1 MNIPDETPPLR
12 EFVTRDGF
20 ITGLLWGTILRTL
33 GRSLTRPAASGP
45 LLLSLQLLLFGF
57 KMAGAGDRL
66 LSFEEHG
73 QVGGPRRCIG
83 GGS

>member
-33 GRSLTRPAASGP
+33 GRSLTRPASGP
-45 LLLSLQLLLFGF
+45 LLLSLQLLFGF

-73 QVGGPRRCIG
+73 HVGGPRMCIG